1 MSDEAAPV
9 RPLEGLRSATALVRA
24 MARFGRKRLAV
35 ALTFLVLGNVTEG
48 ISILLLLP
56 ILTLAGRGAPDYA
69 IDLGGRHVMGYAL
82 PDVSVGL
89 EFLLGAIVVLVALQ
103 AAFNRVKA
111 VYLSDLLQDFAN
123 GTRAGLFSAVASARW
138 ETVVRMRRADLE
150 HALTGEIDRITFSG
164 FVSLNLM
171 QIVVGLAI
179 YFVLCLAVSVPMTL
193 FAFGFGLIAL
203 LLLKPYRKLAERF
216 GQKIQ
221 SARTV
226 QARLVSEFISGL
238 KTARSMNQEPMHVA
252 QFERT
257 LDATKAD
264 AHDYARRNALGN
276 GLFQVA
282 LAIGAAGF
290 VLLSLRIAGLEMS
303 QMLVLLVIL
312 MRVTPR
318 FQGVQAQVQAL
329 LVDLPA
335 WWRVADLQQRLE
347 ANREG
352 GRGFASAPVPVPR
365 QEILLDR
372 VTYRHKEGSEE
383 AALSDCTIRLPVGQA
398 TALIGASGAGKSTVA
413 DIVMGLIRPEAGRF
427 LVDGR
432 ELSEAERRGWREHL
446 AYVPQETFLL
456 HDTIRAN
463 LAIVAPGATE
473 AEMREALADAAADRF
488 VAALPEGLDTRVG
501 DRGTLLSGG
510 ERQRIALARAF
521 LRRPAVLILDEATSA
536 LDWESQ
542 SRVAEALARRAG
554 HMTVLTIAHRPSM
567 VAFADRVY
575 TLEAG
580 RVVEEGQMAD
590 LMRNGEGHL
599 ARMFAHEA
607 SEPGRRRLAQGA

>member
-1 MSDEAAPV
+1 MTDDHSPIPAVEGFRGAA
-9 RPLEGLRSATALVRA
+9 ALVRA
-24 MARFGRKRLAV
+24 MARFGRKRLAI

-48 ISILLLLP
+48 VSILLLLP
-56 ILTLAGRGAPDYA
+56 ILTLAGQGSSDYA
-69 IDLGGRHVMGYAL
+69 IDLGGRHLFGQPL
-82 PDVSVGL
+82 PDVSIGL
-89 EFLLGAIVVLVALQ
+89 EVLLGAIVLLVALQ

-123 GTRAGLFSAVASARW
+123 STRAGLFSAVASARW

-164 FVSLNLM
+164 FVSLSLI
-171 QIVVGLAI
+171 QILVGLVI

-193 FAFGFGLIAL
+193 FAFGFGLVAL
-203 LLLKPYRKLAERF
+203 LLLKPYRKLAERY
-216 GQKIQ
+216 GHKIQ
-221 SARTV
+221 TARTV
-226 QARLVSEFISGL
+226 QARLVSEFITGL
-238 KTARSMNQEPMHVA
+238 KTARSMNQEPHHVA

-257 LDATKAD
+257 LDGTKAD

-282 LAIGAAGF
+282 LAIGAAAF
-290 VLLSLRIAGLEMS
+290 VLLSLRFVGLEMS

-318 FQGVQAQVQAL
+318 FQGLQAQVQAL

-335 WWRVADLQQRLE
+335 WWRVVDLQSRLE

-352 GRGFASAPVPVPR
+352 GAGFVSAPVAPPR
-365 QEILLDR
+365 HEILLDR
-372 VTYRHKEGSEE
+372 VTYRHTEGSEE
-383 AALSDCTIRLPVGQA
+383 AALNDCTIRLPVGQA

-413 DIVMGLIRPEAGRF
+413 DIVMGLIRPEAGRL
-427 LVDGR
+427 LVDGH
-432 ELSEAERRGWREHL
+432 ELTESERRGWREHL

-463 LAIVAPGATE
+463 LAIVAPDATE
-473 AEMREALADAAADRF
+473 EEMHQALADAAADRF

-521 LRRPAVLILDEATSA
+521 LKRPAVLILDEATSA

-542 SRVAEALARRAG
+542 SRVAQALARRAG
-554 HMTVLTIAHRPSM
+554 EMTVLTIAHRPSM
-567 VAFADRVY
+567 VAFADHVY
-575 TLEAG
+575 SLEAG
-580 RVVEEGQMAD
+580 RVVEEGPMAD
-590 LMRNGEGHL
+590 LLRKTDGHL
-599 ARMFAHEA
+599 SRMFAHEA
-607 SEPGRRRLAQGA
+607 SEPARLRLAQ